1 MLKTNYNNILF
12 DLDGTI
18 TDSKDGIFKSLRYA
32 FDKLGEEQPEEKF
45 LMSFLGPPLW
55 DSFTHK
61 LGYDQE
67 KANLAVAYFRERFQ
81 PLGIYENKLY
91 PGIKEL
97 LHMLSQRNDVK
108 IYLATAKPLPSAIKV
123 IEYFKIDKYFTD
135 ISGATFDGAVK
146 GKSQV
151 IGNLL
156 NRIGEIDKNKTIMI
170 GDRDHDV
177 MGAKE
182 HGIVSAGVLYGYG
195 SKEEL
200 LAADYIAKDIDDLKN
215 ILLQE
220 I

>member
-32 FDKLGEEQPEEKF
+32 FDKLGEEQPEENF

-108 IYLATAKPLPSAIKV
+108 IYLATAKPLQSAIKV
-123 IEYFKIDKYFTD
+123 IEYFKIDKYFND
-135 ISGATFDGAVK
+135 ISGATFDGAIK

-182 HGIVSAGVLYGYG
+182 NGIVSAGVLYGYG

-215 ILLQE
+215 ILLQV